1 MGDEVKPVRDV
12 KKCTKCGF
20 CWMYCPDGCIDKRFD
35 IEHEKCKSCG
45 ICVEECP
52 FKALEL
58 KTTK

>member
-1 MGDEVKPVRDV
+1 
-12 KKCTKCGF
+12 
-20 CWMYCPDGCIDKRFD
+20 MYCPDGCIDKRFD